1 MNMGPAG
8 LTEELIVR
16 GGRQIFPCTLLKPGT
31 RRLCNATFCRASA
44 LKRHETQ
51 VHHGGAA
58 STTFVFCSPGGA
70 RRRSI
75 HTSSISVTS
84 APSSAR
90 HRDSPTDTIRRLPEP
105 YPLNSQVSLQPSQLG
120 SPFTVQQAVSN
131 ASTSSPSALF
141 NVQGQMHLQSPNQ
154 SASALTCGMRCSHGK
169 GMQDTLQS
177 LQSPM
182 HDNRATLGV
191 PQASSQSVATCQAA
205 VIPKPI
211 MPTYDCRVSKQMPD
225 QPKALKW
232 LYEAAKLHFFADYE
246 ALLASWGLTLQ
257 HKGTCLLVPEAWRF
271 SNPLHLMALF
281 SIDSVPPPDSPRAW
295 YSYADHA
302 TSLARAKVFFE
313 KVQRKGEDLDIFLGY
328 PDLPAMDASHLCH
341 QEYCVIH
348 LVYELAH
355 INQDRNNCLKRAKFL
370 RSQNMP
376 IPEGCTAHNPSPMHD
391 AGKLRPV
398 PFIHCLLNAK
408 IE

>member
-1 MNMGPAG
+1 
-8 LTEELIVR
+8 
-16 GGRQIFPCTLLKPGT
+16 
-31 RRLCNATFCRASA
+31 
-44 LKRHETQ
+44 
-51 VHHGGAA
+51 
-58 STTFVFCSPGGA
+58 
-70 RRRSI
+70 
-75 HTSSISVTS
+75 
-84 APSSAR
+84 
-90 HRDSPTDTIRRLPEP
+90 
-105 YPLNSQVSLQPSQLG
+105 
-120 SPFTVQQAVSN
+120 
-131 ASTSSPSALF
+131 
-141 NVQGQMHLQSPNQ
+141 
-154 SASALTCGMRCSHGK
+154 
-169 GMQDTLQS
+169 
-177 LQSPM
+177 
-182 HDNRATLGV
+182 
-191 PQASSQSVATCQAA
+191 
-205 VIPKPI
+205 
-211 MPTYDCRVSKQMPD
+211 MPD

-391 AGKLRPV
+391 ADFTCTYCTPHFQTFASIIGLWSHIVNRHQDVDNSVRLEKIKQTAAVWSEYWRCFSKGGKRNYPTLSKVNEAQEESFSWTDVMKWRLRW
-398 PFIHCLLNAK
+398 A
-408 IE
+408 